1 MVAQQAGAPRAGQPV
16 TRGVPPHAPVFE
28 HVVTE
33 ASDSFLWR
41 RDDYPCERNGWNIHP
56 EFEIHLITNASG
68 ITLVGDYIGRF
79 EPGHLS
85 IVGGSLPHDWVTEL
99 GPGEVVRGRDIVL
112 QFDASRLH
120 RAAAA
125 FPELAEVGPFLARAR
140 HGLVFHG
147 AARQQAAA
155 LLERIGPARGVERLS
170 LFMQLL
176 GVLSRAS
183 ECAPLSS
190 AGFMPPLDSKSL
202 DLIQRVLAFIFER
215 FCGPIQLADA
225 ARVAGMGH
233 SSFSRFF
240 QRASGN
246 SFTGH
251 LTKLRVSRACDLLA
265 NTALPV
271 TDVCYEV
278 GYSNISN
285 FNRNFRRQRGTTP
298 SEYRL
303 LARRAGGVVR

>member
-1 MVAQQAGAPRAGQPV
+1 ML
-16 TRGVPPHAPVFE
+16 PHAPVFE

-33 ASDSFLWR
+33 PSDSFLWR
-41 RDDYPCERNGWNIHP
+41 RDDYPCDRNGWNIHP

-85 IVGGSLPHDWVTEL
+85 IVGSSLPHDWVTDL
-99 GPGEVVRGRDIVL
+99 APGEVVRGRDVVL
-112 QFDASRLH
+112 QFDASRLN

-125 FPELAEVGPFLARAR
+125 LPELAEVGLFLARAQ

-147 AARQQAAA
+147 AARQQAAG
-155 LLERIGPARGVERLS
+155 LLMEIGPARGVERLS
-170 LFMQLL
+170 LFMRLMQ
-176 GVLSRAS
+176 VLSRTG
-183 ECAPLSS
+183 ECGPLSS
-190 AGFMPPLDSKSL
+190 AGFMPALDSRSL
-202 DLIQRVLAFIFER
+202 DLIQRVLAFVFER
-215 FCGPIQLADA
+215 FSGSIQLADA
-225 ARVAGMGH
+225 ARVAGMSE

-265 NTALPV
+265 NTTMPV
-271 TDVCYEV
+271 TDICYEV
-278 GYSNISN
+278 GYANISN
-285 FNRNFRRQRGTTP
+285 FNRNFLRQRGSTP
-298 SEYRL
+298 SQYRL
-303 LARRAGGVVR
+303 LARRASGVVR